1 MRVLVIGAK
10 GVGKSTVLN
19 ALNSQA
25 LKSDRK
31 EFVVSNKLT
40 GCTKNFEYEMSP
52 FPFVGLVQLIDSP
65 GLADPDL
72 LFD

>member
-1 MRVLVIGAK
+1 MRVLVIGAY

-31 EFVVSNKLT
+31 EFVISNELR
-40 GCTKNFEYEMSP
+40 GFTKNFEYDISP
-52 FPFVGLVQLIDSP
+52 FPFVG
-65 GLADPDL
+65 
-72 LFD
+72 